1 MFNIIES
8 VYRKMLKIPDVSLE
22 ELYIASPI
30 STSELSEI
38 EKKINFTFPE
48 FLREMFIHFFQS
60 VSFNWTSNGIYGED
74 CRIGGI
80 RIDPPRTIADN
91 YLEMLQMVNEANMN
105 QDELEENEG
114 LKVMVNDWPHWIP
127 IISFMN
133 GDAFCINKKD
143 NSFAV
148 VFLEHDVMDG
158 GPYIHGLQIASNV
171 EDLLNR
177 WSQIGFVEVNDWSEY
192 TNDNGLDIESPVFAK
207 IREVLFK
214 A

>member
-1 MFNIIES
+1 
-8 VYRKMLKIPDVSLE
+8 
-22 ELYIASPI
+22 
-30 STSELSEI
+30 
-38 EKKINFTFPE
+38 
-48 FLREMFIHFFQS
+48 MFIHFSKS
-60 VSFNWTSNGIYGED
+60 VSFNWTSNGSYGED

-80 RIDPPRTIADN
+80 RIDPPQTIADN

-133 GDAFCINKKD
+133 GDAFCINKKN
-143 NSFAV
+143 NSFDV

-158 GPYIHGLQIASNV
+158 GPYIHGLQVASNV

-177 WSQIGFVEVNDWSEY
+177 WSQIGFVEVNDWSE
-192 TNDNGLDIESPVFAK
+192 
-207 IREVLFK
+207 
-214 A
+214 